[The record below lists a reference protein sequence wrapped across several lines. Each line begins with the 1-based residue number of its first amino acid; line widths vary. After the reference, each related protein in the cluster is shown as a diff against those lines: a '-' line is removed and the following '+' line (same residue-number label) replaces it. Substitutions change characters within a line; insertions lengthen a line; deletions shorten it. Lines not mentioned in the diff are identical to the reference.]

1 MAIIRSRNARLIWS
15 SGRIEFKSAPAASL
29 PVASIEGII
38 VPGSNGIERAGMISA
53 LDCEYIANAETI
65 EPITAILRI
74 PKVMTSRTRN
84 PFE

>member
-1 MAIIRSRNARLIWS
+1 MIWS
-15 SGRIEFKSAPAASL
+15 SGSIEFISAPITSL

-38 VPGSNGIERAGMISA
+38 VPGRSGIERAGMISA

-74 PKVMTSRTRN
+74 PKANTSKTRN

>member
-1 MAIIRSRNARLIWS
+1 M
-15 SGRIEFKSAPAASL
+15 SAPTASL

-38 VPGSNGIERAGMISA
+38 VPGSSGIESAGMISA

-74 PKVMTSRTRN
+74 HRVTTSRTRN
-84 PFE
+84 TFEWKL